1 MYHSCL
7 VKSMLHVIPFLES
20 SSNAV
25 LSLLNI
31 KTTDDISGVARKLAS
46 GGGGAFFLMNK
57 KINLIKNIKR

>member
-1 MYHSCL
+1 
-7 VKSMLHVIPFLES
+7 MLHVIPFLES

-46 GGGGAFFLMNK
+46 GGHFFNE
-57 KINLIKNIKR
+57 